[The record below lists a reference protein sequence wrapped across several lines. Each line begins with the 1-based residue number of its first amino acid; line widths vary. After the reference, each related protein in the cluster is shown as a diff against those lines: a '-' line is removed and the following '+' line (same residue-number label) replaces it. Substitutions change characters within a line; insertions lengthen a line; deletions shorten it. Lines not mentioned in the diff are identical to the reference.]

1 MSIIESV
8 RYKRKRWA
16 QKVEVV
22 IYGDILFLINF
33 SMDFLT
39 LFIVAKILH
48 RPVRTAPMILSAG
61 LGAVYGVASA
71 VLPGNVL
78 FELLINLA
86 MSLLM
91 CYIVFDKRLLSCTA
105 LFYTVGLL
113 LGGAVTAVFELIN
126 RFRGSR
132 YVSVNGNVETLSGRV
147 SPGWMAGIAL
157 VTGIAAIVSGRF
169 ARKRAKAPAV
179 KIHVTDGERSLDL
192 TGLCDSGNLLCEPI
206 GGAPV
211 IITGSVLLIDLVPEP
226 LRPAFS
232 EGGIA
237 RLDSIGLSLMR
248 KVRIIPVSHAGGEG
262 VMVGFMPEHAE
273 INGIP
278 RKVCIACRGGDA
290 EAPDFGGYEAI
301 VPSVLV

>member
-1 MSIIESV
+1 M
-8 RYKRKRWA
+8 
-16 QKVEVV
+16 EVV
-22 IYGDILFLINF
+22 IYGDVLFLINF

-39 LFIVAKILH
+39 LFIVSKILH

-61 LGAVYGVASA
+61 IGAIYGVASA

-78 FELLINLA
+78 FELVINLA
-86 MSLLM
+86 VSLLM
-91 CYIVFDKRLLSCTA
+91 CYIVFDRRLLSCTA

-113 LGGAVTAVFELIN
+113 LGGAVTATFEIIN

-132 YVSVNGNVETLSGRV
+132 YISFNGNVEPLAGRV
-147 SPGWMAGIAL
+147 SPGWMAVIAL
-157 VTGIAAIVSGRF
+157 VTGIAAIVGGRF
-169 ARKRAKAPAV
+169 ARKNAKAPEV
-179 KIHVTDGERSLDL
+179 KIHITDGDRSLNL

-211 IITGSVLLIDLVPEP
+211 IITGSGLLSGLVPEA

-278 RKVCIACRGGDA
+278 RKVCIACRCDA
-290 EAPDFGGYEAI
+290 ADPPDFGGYEAI